1 MKIQVIRTYDKGNF
15 ERELEKMY
23 KDFDVTEVQTHTESE
38 ANQNRFIIYYIA
50 IVFYREVPEVVN
62 VKDLNLSN
70 RTFMALSRADIKTLE
85 DLKEAFYTG
94 DIKYVRNLGKISI
107 EEIERKLKEMEM

>member
-1 MKIQVIRTYDKGNF
+1 MKVQVIRTYDRGNF
-15 ERELEKMY
+15 ETELEKMY
-23 KDFDVTEVQTHTESE
+23 KEFDVVEVQTHTESE
-38 ANQNRFIIYYIA
+38 AQHNHFIIYYIA
-50 IVFYREVPEVVN
+50 IVFYREIPEIVN

-70 RTFMALSRADIKTLE
+70 RTFMALSRAGIKTLDE
-85 DLKEAFYTG
+85 LKEAFYTG